1 MNRPWQPSATIDA
14 LRRRAGIINRIREF
28 FAERGVLEV
37 DTPSLSHAAVS
48 DPFLHPF
55 ATEYVPEG
63 GGQAAMLYLH
73 TSPEYPMK
81 RLLAAGSGAIWQL
94 CKVYRNGEIGRRHNP
109 EFSMLEWYRPGF
121 DHHQLMDEVD
131 ALVRAV
137 LAGESAR
144 RVTYAAVFAE
154 HTGLDIHQCSDADL
168 QSLAAARC
176 GFQGELSR
184 DGYLNLLFSEC
195 VEPRL
200 QAPTMVYAF
209 PASQAAL
216 ARVVEGDDRVPSAA
230 RFEMFVKGMELANG
244 YFELTD
250 ADEQLRRFEADQA
263 QREALGIAALPIDM
277 PMVDALRSG
286 MPSCA
291 GVALG
296 VDRLVMLALGAST
309 IGEVIAFDTQRA

>member
-144 RVTYAAVFAE
+144 RGTYAAVFAE

-200 QAPTMVYAF
+200 QAPTLVYAF

-277 PMVDALRSG
+277 PLVDALRSG